1 MTATHSQ
8 SAHTAKQEWATGLT
22 AFAAVMLFLV
32 GLLDIFRGIM
42 AIAEDDIFLTTRN
55 YVFEFDLT
63 GWGWVHLALGAVAVI
78 VSIGL
83 LRTATW
89 ARVAGVAIAGL
100 VIIANFLS
108 LPYYPVWSV
117 VMIAISGFII
127 WALCV
132 VPRENLFDMSEES
145 SLSDDR
151 QPRRMSSPH
160 GPA

>member
-1 MTATHSQ
+1 MTATHTG

-32 GLLDIFRGIM
+32 GLLDLFRGIM
-42 AIAEDDIFLTTRN
+42 AIAEDDIFVTTRN

-63 GWGWVHLALGAVAVI
+63 GWGWIHLALGVVAVL

-83 LRTATW
+83 LRTSTW
-89 ARVAGVAIAGL
+89 ARVLGVAIAGL

-117 VMIAISGFII
+117 VMIAISAFII

-132 VPRENLFDMSEES
+132 VPRGNLYDLSEEGPMQ
-145 SLSDDR
+145 DER
-151 QPRRMSSPH
+151 PPH
-160 GPA
+160 RV

>member
-1 MTATHSQ
+1 MTATHTRP
-8 SAHTAKQEWATGLT
+8 AHTAKQEWATGLT
-22 AFAAVMLFLV
+22 AFAAVMLFIA

-63 GWGWVHLALGAVAVI
+63 GWGWIHLALGAVAMI
-78 VSIGL
+78 ASMGL

-89 ARVAGVAIAGL
+89 ARVVGVAIAGL

-117 VMIAISGFII
+117 VMITISGFII

-132 VPRENLFDMSEES
+132 VRRGNLFDESEERP
-145 SLSDDR
+145 LYDER
-151 QPRRMSSPH
+151 PPH
-160 GPA
+160 RV

>member
-1 MTATHSQ
+1 MTATHTRPTHS
-8 SAHTAKQEWATGLT
+8 AKQEWATGLT

-32 GLLDIFRGIM
+32 GVLDIFRGIM
-42 AIAEDDIFLTTRN
+42 AIAEDDIFVTTRQ

-78 VSIGL
+78 VSLGL
-83 LRTATW
+83 FQASTW
-89 ARVAGVAIAGL
+89 ARVLGVAIAGL

-132 VPRENLFDMSEES
+132 VRRDTPFAYSEGRSRTEERPPS
-145 SLSDDR
+145 R
-151 QPRRMSSPH
+151 V
-160 GPA
+160 

>member
-1 MTATHSQ
+1 MTA
-8 SAHTAKQEWATGLT
+8 AHTPAQTAKQEWATGLT
-22 AFAAVMLFLV
+22 AFAAVMLFLA

-42 AIAEDDIFLTTRN
+42 AIAEDDVFITTRD
-55 YVFEFDLT
+55 YVFAFDLS
-63 GWGWVHLALGAVAVI
+63 GWGWIHLALGAVAVI

-83 LRTATW
+83 LRTAVW

-117 VMIAISGFII
+117 VMIALSGFIV

-132 VPRENLFDMSEES
+132 VPRGNLFDLSEERP
-145 SLSDDR
+145 LPDER
-151 QPRRMSSPH
+151 PPNRV
-160 GPA
+160 

>member
-8 SAHTAKQEWATGLT
+8 PASPAKQAWASGLT
-22 AFAAVMLFLV
+22 AFAAVMLSLV
-32 GLLDIFRGIM
+32 GLLDVLRGIM
-42 AIAEDDIFLTTRN
+42 AIAEDDIFVTTRN

-63 GWGWVHLALGAVAVI
+63 SWGWIHLVLGALAIVI
-78 VSIGL
+78 GFGL
-83 LRTATW
+83 LRTAMW

-117 VMIAISGFII
+117 AMIAISAFVI

-132 VPRENLFDMSEES
+132 VQQDNLFDLSEE
-145 SLSDDR
+145 R
-151 QPRRMSSPH
+151 PPRDV
-160 GPA
+160 

>member
-1 MTATHSQ
+1 MTATHTQ
-8 SAHTAKQEWATGLT
+8 PAHTAKQGWASGLT

-42 AIAEDDIFLTTRN
+42 AIAEDDIFVTTRN
-55 YVFEFDLT
+55 YAFQFDLT
-63 GWGWVHLALGAVAVI
+63 GWGWIHLALGVVAVL

-83 LRTATW
+83 LRTSTW
-89 ARVAGVAIAGL
+89 ARVLGVAIAGL
-100 VIIANFLS
+100 VIVANFLS

-132 VPRENLFDMSEES
+132 VQRDNLFDLSEERP
-145 SLSDDR
+145 LSEER
-151 QPRRMSSPH
+151 QPPRTSYPH

>member
-1 MTATHSQ
+1 MTATHTRQ
-8 SAHTAKQEWATGLT
+8 AHPVKQEWAGGLT

-32 GLLDIFRGIM
+32 GVLDIFRGIM
-42 AIAEDDIFLTTRN
+42 AIAEDDIFVTTRN

-78 VSIGL
+78 VSLGL
-83 LRTATW
+83 FQTATW
-89 ARVAGVAIAGL
+89 ARVTGVAIAGL

-117 VMIAISGFII
+117 VMIALSGFII

-132 VPRENLFDMSEES
+132 VQRDSPFDMSGGPMSEE
-145 SLSDDR
+145 R
-151 QPRRMSSPH
+151 PPRKFSEPH
-160 GPA
+160 GPV